1 MPYAKIFF
9 PFPFFACIEF
19 DRLLYYSKY
28 HTTLYTMSIN
38 YTDLTYLEKKDER
51 FVYVLDTNVVLHDP
65 ASIFRFEEHV
75 VLISFSVLEEIDDKK
90 NDPGIGYN
98 ARDVSK
104 KLEMLSS
111 NASDETGI
119 PIPNGKEGILLFLTG
134 HVSKSI
140 PKELDL
146 SYRDNLMLAQ
156 VLGLKDSFYHRRFIF
171 VTKDRNLRIKCL
183 AMGIENEDYK
193 HDKVSEEYL
202 ASFFKTTQEATLS
215 SEEIKEIFTTK
226 DRNKWNIP
234 YRKKWKLRENEGIV
248 LYDSASELFGL
259 GIRKG
264 DRLNY
269 IDYHSIKIL
278 GMPPKV
284 LDDKN
289 YSFNFEQAICMQQAM
304 DDDIKIQIIIGRA
317 GTGKTHIAMAAALE
331 KVFKEKRYDTIKLIK
346 PIVTKSRL
354 GEDIGFLPGSLRRKL
369 IPKMRPFIEKL
380 RQFSDEDFLATDSG
394 YQKLLDTGI
403 VELINLAD
411 VRGADLA
418 GSIIIFDEAQNA
430 NPFQMR
436 TLGTRLGENTK
447 LIVLGDPTQIDSVYL
462 DKYSNALINLYL
474 NSINHPTEFLAQVC
488 LMQMVRS
495 HTSGWFEEVIQP
507 DRIRT

>member
-1 MPYAKIFF
+1 MQTNF
-9 PFPFFACIEF
+9 
-19 DRLLYYSKY
+19 
-28 HTTLYTMSIN
+28 
-38 YTDLTYLEKKDER
+38 TDLTFLEDKDKR
-51 FVYVLDTNVVLHDP
+51 QVFILDTNVVLHDP

-75 VLISFSVLEEIDDKK
+75 VLIPFSLLEEIDAKK

-98 ARDVSK
+98 ARDISQK
-104 KLEMLSS
+104 IEMLSARQAENS
-111 NASDETGI
+111 FIT
-119 PIPNGKEGILLFLTG
+119 IPNGKEGILSFLTG
-134 HVSKSI
+134 HVSENMPS
-140 PKELDL
+140 ELDL

-156 VLGLKDSFYHRRFIF
+156 VLGLKESYYHREFNFI
-171 VTKDRNLRIKCL
+171 TKDRNLRIKCL
-183 AMGIENEDYK
+183 ALGIRTEDYT
-193 HDKVSEEYL
+193 HDQVSEEYL
-202 ASFFKTTQEATLS
+202 SSFFQATKEAHLNA
-215 SEEIKEIFTTK
+215 EEINDIFTTK
-226 DRNKWNIP
+226 DSNKWNLP
-234 YRKKWKLRENEGIV
+234 YRKKWHLRENEGVV
-248 LYDSASELFGL
+248 LYDPSDDLFGL

-269 IDYHSIKIL
+269 IDYHSIKVL

-284 LDDKN
+284 LDDEN
-289 YSFNFEQAICMQQAM
+289 YTYNFEQAICMHQAM
-304 DDDIKIQIIIGRA
+304 DDDIRIQIIIGRA

-331 KVFKEKRYDTIKLIK
+331 KVFKEKKYETIKLIK

-380 RQFSDEDFLATDSG
+380 RQFSDEDFMTSETG
-394 YQKLLDTGI
+394 YQKLLDSGI

-411 VRGADLA
+411 VRGADLS

-430 NPFQMR
+430 NPFQIR

-447 LIVLGDPTQIDSVYL
+447 LIVLGDPTQIDSIYL

-474 NSINHPTEFLAQVC
+474 NSIKNPTPFLAQVC

-495 HTSGWFEEVIQP
+495 HTSRWFEDVFQP
-507 DRIRT
+507 DRIRND